1 MWCHNYADS
10 YGRGLEL
17 HSNKTDIRPEIHGD
31 MVGFQLQSS
40 NCTGHLVTLC
50 LGLFNNTVDFGPV
63 NLIGNGAIN
72 NQDGLINLEIKKV
85 ETGRLLCSQG
95 INFLNT
101 IIILII
107 ICVVAVQSI
116 IIVY

>member
-1 MWCHNYADS
+1 MWFHNYAYS
-10 YGRGLEL
+10 YERGLKL
-17 HSNKTDIRPEIHGD
+17 HPNKTDIRPEIHGD

-40 NCTGHLVTLC
+40 NCTGHLVALC

-72 NQDGLINLEIKKV
+72 NQDGLVNLEIKNV
-85 ETGRLLCSQG
+85 ETDGLLYSQG
-95 INFLNT
+95 INLLDR
-101 IIILII
+101 ILII
-107 ICVVAVQSI
+107 IGVVAVQSI